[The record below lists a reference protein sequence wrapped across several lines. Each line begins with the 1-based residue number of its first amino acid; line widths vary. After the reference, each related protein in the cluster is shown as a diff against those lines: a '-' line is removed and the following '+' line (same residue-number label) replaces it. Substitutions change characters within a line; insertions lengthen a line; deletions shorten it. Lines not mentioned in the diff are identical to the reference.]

1 MDSHRLRAAPLTAA
15 GFPSVSRRARRGRRS
30 RPRATR
36 RAQRLA
42 SGHTCSTEMRSAPA
56 AGNTFP
62 TQAGMI
68 HGDAVMRTYRH
79 HAPRVTRGGRHSE
92 EEGTPRAGAGSIPVA
107 GAASRP
113 LHPTAHWCATR
124 HFSCIRREYGSNPD
138 GGTRKTRWLGDPS
151 ESTRGSQ
158 RQVRQR
164 HQRPRWR
171 SGPVRCD
178 LMYRCAS
185 TRHL

>member
-1 MDSHRLRAAPLTAA
+1 MVEHQSIRCRHA
-15 GFPSVSRRARRGRRS
+15 G
-30 RPRATR
+30 
-36 RAQRLA
+36 
-42 SGHTCSTEMRSAPA
+42 
-56 AGNTFP
+56 FP

-79 HAPRVTRGGRHSE
+79 HVPRVTRGGRHSE

-113 LHPTAHWCATR
+113 RGQVAGPLDPVACALPTAHWSATQ
-124 HFSCIRREYGSNPD
+124 HFSCLRREYGSNPD